1 MWYNIFCVVK
11 NNLKG
16 ECLFILNQKLIYYT
30 KELLKV
36 IKIASMAFIIVM
48 AVILIKYTP
57 QYEVAIDGKKIGYVE
72 SQSDIDKYID
82 EKVAEQEG
90 KNIAFV
96 ELKASPTFKLGLVD
110 RNIENNE
117 EILKKEIIDQVS
129 IQYTNYAIS
138 IDGKNKTYVATMEE
152 AENIVKDLKKDY
164 AKKYTKNLGIVQ
176 VYSEDYSK
184 IASVSSKNAKK
195 AVSTELKAAK
205 KSDDIKI
212 AKAKAKKQAQA
223 KVKAAEASSK
233 VVKVSKVS
241 NVKGVKFTVKP
252 VSGTITSRF
261 GRRSSPGGIG
271 STNHKGLDIAASC
284 GTKIYAAAGGTVEF
298 AGYKGSLG
306 RLVIINHGNGV
317 KTYYAHCNSLK
328 VSSGQKVEAGTNI
341 ATVGK
346 TGTATGYHLHFEVR
360 VNGTSVNPQNYI
372 Y

>member
-1 MWYNIFCVVK
+1 
-11 NNLKG
+11 
-16 ECLFILNQKLIYYT
+16 
-30 KELLKV
+30 
-36 IKIASMAFIIVM
+36 MAFIIVV

-57 QYEVAIDGKKIGYVE
+57 QYEVAINGEKIGYVE

-96 ELKASPTFKLGLVD
+96 ELKTVPTFKLELVD
-110 RNIENNE
+110 RNIEKDEKILKE
-117 EILKKEIIDQVS
+117 EIVEQVS

-138 IDGKNKTYVATMEE
+138 INGENQTYVASMEE
-152 AENIVKDLKKDY
+152 AEKIVKELKEDY

-176 VYSEDYSK
+176 VYSDDYSK
-184 IASVSSKNAKK
+184 IASVDTKKAQSTVSSK
-195 AVSTELKAAK
+195 LKAAK
-205 KSDDIKI
+205 KADDIKI
-212 AKAKAKKQAQA
+212 AKAN
-223 KVKAAEASSK
+223 KVKEAKLAASIPATK
-233 VVKVSKVS
+233 VTKAS
-241 NVKGVKFTVKP
+241 NVNGVKFTIKP

-261 GRRSSPGGIG
+261 GYRSSPGGIG
-271 STNHKGLDIAASC
+271 SKNHKGLDIAASC
-284 GTKIYAAAGGTVEF
+284 GTPIYAAAGGTVEF
-298 AGYKGSLG
+298 AGTNGSLG
-306 RLVIINHGNGV
+306 KLVIINHGSGV

-360 VNGTSVNPQNYI
+360 VNGTSVNPQKYL